1 MACTTSCIPS
11 AWDALTKQRL
21 WLRQQRGPQLQL
33 WGWLPASGP
42 TGLMS
47 LARSESSS
55 VESSGDILELIHIYF
70 AGILDE
76 KAAATQALGL
86 YAKAMLE
93 LYGPHVERTLGV
105 LQRMAGYFHD
115 DVREQAYNA
124 LAYLVAA
131 TAKAF
136 PSLAPGK
143 LISSAGAPQ
152 RTCGSEA
159 FRRSRNVSFG
169 PLACFAQRWQRA

>member
-1 MACTTSCIPS
+1 M
-11 AWDALTKQRL
+11 RL
-21 WLRQQRGPQLQL
+21 AHP
-33 WGWLPASGP
+33 
-42 TGLMS
+42 
-47 LARSESSS
+47 ESSS

-115 DVREQAYNA
+115 DVREQAYDA

-143 LISSAGAPQ
+143 LISSARALTTHLQQRSLQKKQECIIWTSGLFCSEMATRFSIGALFCPSDLMNHVLVMECCCLTHMDCMQ
-152 RTCGSEA
+152 AR
-159 FRRSRNVSFG
+159 
-169 PLACFAQRWQRA
+169 